1 MAQTKGR
8 IELGESRT
16 NNETRT
22 LMVAQEVV
30 GRDVKRNIS
39 NKAKLNE
46 FSNNF
51 RIKKLL
57 LGFHQTKKASYK
69 EIGLMKI
76 CSQNSK
82 QNMRNKVMKRRHI

>member
-16 NNETRT
+16 KNETT
-22 LMVAQEVV
+22 TVMVAQEVV
-30 GRDVKRNIS
+30 GRDAKRNIS
-39 NKAKLNE
+39 NNAKLNE

-57 LGFHQTKKASYK
+57 LVSLNKKGK
-69 EIGLMKI
+69 LQG
-76 CSQNSK
+76 N
-82 QNMRNKVMKRRHI
+82 